1 MSDSHIQE
9 TEPHTPPRT
18 QSRHDEDEDGLATPT
33 FSSPPASPSVSLRSL
48 RMFPLSPLQR
58 RFSASY
64 ARSSQSPRSDADGVN
79 HREIDAD
86 SRDVLVQRLSDLAVR
101 LNSDDEVQGNSLNA
115 MHAQVDDLEAVLS
128 RDSRSSTGRHRR
140 NHSFISQD
148 GHDHDVFS
156 ATLGHTWLNLH
167 PPNKISTNTT
177 SAAPLR
183 PEEISQSTKA
193 DSQGSAVP
201 DSRRVEHILNE
212 AKNLQET
219 LESVI
224 GSLKARQEEQEV
236 MWTDLPAPSPCMSDH
251 RQHIHDL
258 LITRAERA
266 AQRIIYLEGR
276 VQELENERNEG
287 EMDILNLQIQM
298 KAIEVQCLGHLPKDA
313 DPELLNSIETWKAEW
328 SAVKRKRARKKGE
341 ELAAL
346 SSPTPRSSR
355 HTVLRSHTAG

>member
-219 LESVI
+219 LESVV

-313 DPELLNSIETWKAEW
+313 DPELLDSIETWKAEW